1 MTDQPEGLSMG
12 AVIKSLA
19 PLTENCMFA
28 LNSLGNFVLDIK
40 SIEHEWSRYCFA
52 VEEIVL
58 PRLPLGIANH

>member
-1 MTDQPEGLSMG
+1 MTDQTEGLSV
-12 AVIKSLA
+12 VIKSFG

-28 LNSLGNFVLDIK
+28 LNSLGNFVLGIK

-58 PRLPLGIANH
+58 LRFPLGFANH